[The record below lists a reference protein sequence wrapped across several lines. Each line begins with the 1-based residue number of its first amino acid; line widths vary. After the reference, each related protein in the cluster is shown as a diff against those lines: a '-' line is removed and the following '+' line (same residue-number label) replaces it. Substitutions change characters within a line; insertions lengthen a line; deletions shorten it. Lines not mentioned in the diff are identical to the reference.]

1 MACNRKGTLNMEPS
15 QYIVVGGGSAGMAL
29 AARLSQA
36 KKKTLL
42 IEAGRKK
49 GNLFNFWHVAMP
61 AAYSYAFLNPAI
73 NWKYEGEPEPHL
85 KGRRMYQPRGKVLG
99 GSSAINGMG
108 FMRPHPRVFDRWVEA
123 GATGWSF
130 DDVLPFFKRL
140 ETWHGAPSNLRGTD
154 GPVHVVKG
162 PMECDYY
169 PAFLEAGQ
177 QAGFPLS
184 DDLNGDAPEGFGHF
198 QMTIENGVRASTA
211 HAYQKHVADMAHLT
225 IIDHAHVTRVIVER
239 GTAVGVEFRRK
250 SKLHTARAEGEV
262 ILSGGA
268 FNTPQILM
276 LSGIG
281 PEDELTRHGI
291 EVKTALAGVGQN
303 LQDHPILYPKY
314 LSKRK
319 DSPIRYQRLDRKGLV
334 GLRWLLSHSGPG
346 ATNYM
351 EVAALLRATEDS
363 PYPDIEFQFCPL
375 VIDHS
380 EGGALTTHGWSN
392 SCGPVAVE
400 GTGWV
405 RLRSDNPLDAPRILC
420 NFLSTEYDTHMMHR
434 AFELNRE
441 VMNQPAMRALMA
453 DEIEPGFQVKTRAE
467 VQDYIEEHV
476 AGDYHPVGTCKIGA
490 GNDPM
495 AVVDSDLRVY
505 GVDRLRIADA
515 SVMPVITNAN
525 TNSTSI
531 MIGERAAD
539 LILEPSSKGPK
550 P

>member
-1 MACNRKGTLNMEPS
+1 MAACE
-15 QYIVVGGGSAGMAL
+15 YIVIGGGSAGMAL
-29 AARLSQA
+29 AARLSA
-36 KKKTLL
+36 AGRRTLL
-42 IEAGRKK
+42 LEAGRAR
-49 GNLFNFWHVAMP
+49 GNPFNFWHVAMP
-61 AAYSYAFLNPAI
+61 AAYGHAFLNPAI
-73 NWKYEGEPEPHL
+73 NWKFEGEPEPHL

-123 GATGWSF
+123 GAEGWGF
-130 DDVLPFFKRL
+130 DDVLPWFKRL
-140 ETWHGAPSNLRGTD
+140 ETWHGPQSPLRGTD

-162 PMECDYY
+162 PMDCAYY
-169 PAFLEAGQ
+169 PAFLEAGR

-184 DDLNGDAPEGFGHF
+184 DDLNGENPEGFGHF
-198 QMTIENGVRASTA
+198 QMNVENGVRASTA
-211 HAYQKHVADMAHLT
+211 HAYGRHVADWRNLT
-225 IIDHAHVTRVIVER
+225 VIDHAHVTRILFEKGR
-239 GTAVGVEFRRK
+239 AVGVEYLRRGK
-250 SKLHTARAEGEV
+250 VHVARAGAEV

-268 FNTPQILM
+268 FSTPQILM

-281 PEDELTRHGI
+281 PEDELARHGI
-291 EVKTALAGVGQN
+291 DLRHALPGVGQN

-319 DSPIRYQRLDRKGLV
+319 DSPVRYMRPDRKALV
-334 GLRWLLSHSGPG
+334 GLRWLLTHGGPG

-351 EVAALLRATEDS
+351 EAAALLRAGPDS
-363 PYPDIEFQFCPL
+363 PWPDIEFQFCPL

-380 EGGALTTHGWSN
+380 EGGALAPHGWSN

-400 GTGWV
+400 GRGWV
-405 RLRSDNPLDAPRILC
+405 RLRSANPLDPPRILC
-420 NFLSTEYDTHMMHR
+420 NFLSTDYDVRMMHR

-453 DEIEPGFQVKTRAE
+453 DEIEPGFHVKGRAE
-467 VQDYIEEHV
+467 VQAYIEEKV

-490 GNDPM
+490 ATDRM
-495 AVVDSDLRVY
+495 AVVDPELRVY
-505 GVDRLRIADA
+505 GVEGLRIADA

-525 TNSTSI
+525 TNSTAI

-539 LILEPSSKGPK
+539 LLLNPGKGDMP
-550 P
+550 

>member
-1 MACNRKGTLNMEPS
+1 MEAFEF
-15 QYIVVGGGSAGMAL
+15 IVVGGGSAGMAL
-29 AARLSQA
+29 AARLSA
-36 KKKTLL
+36 
-42 IEAGRKK
+42 AGRKVLLLEA
-49 GNLFNFWHVAMP
+49 GPRRLPWWDFWKVAMP
-61 AAYSYAFLNPAI
+61 AAYSYVFQNPAV
-73 NWKYEGEPEPHL
+73 NWLYEGEPEPHL

-108 FMRPHPRVFDRWVEA
+108 FLRPHPKLFDAWVAA
-123 GATGWSF
+123 GADGWGWN
-130 DDVLPFFKRL
+130 DVLPWFKRL
-140 ETWHGAPSNLRGTD
+140 ETWHGTPSDLRGAD

-162 PMECDYY
+162 PMECAYY

-184 DDLNGDAPEGFGHF
+184 DDLNGAEPEGFGHF
-198 QMTIENGVRASTA
+198 QMNVENGVRASSA
-211 HAYQKHVADMAHLT
+211 HAYLRHVADNRHLSILDRAHVMRVVIENAKATGVEYLRHGKAHL
-225 IIDHAHVTRVIVER
+225 
-239 GTAVGVEFRRK
+239 
-250 SKLHTARAEGEV
+250 ARAEREV

-281 PEDELTRHGI
+281 PEDELARHGI
-291 EVKTALAGVGQN
+291 AVNTALAGVGQN

-334 GLRWLLSHSGPG
+334 GLQWLLTRSGKG

-351 EVAALLRATEDS
+351 EGAALLRAGPDS

-380 EGGALTTHGWSN
+380 EGGALMTHGWSN
-392 SCGPVAVE
+392 SCGPVRVE

-405 RLRSDNPLDAPRILC
+405 KLRSASSTDAPRILC
-420 NFLSTEYDTHMMHR
+420 NFLSTEYDTNMMHR

-441 VMNQPAMRALMA
+441 VMNQPAMRALMK
-453 DEIEPGFQVKTRAE
+453 DEIEPGFHVKTRAE

-490 GNDPM
+490 EGDPM
-495 AVVDSDLRVY
+495 AVVDSALRVF
-505 GVDRLRIADA
+505 GVDGLRVADA

-539 LILEPSSKGPK
+539 LLLGTG
-550 P
+550 